1 MHLLEAV
8 KNIME
13 NLELIF
19 ANIVYYNALRNAN
32 N

>member
-13 NLELIF
+13 NLELII